1 MNGFIKRYAEEKK
14 GWTLYRL
21 AKESG
26 IRETTL
32 RFADSKSVLNLSALN
47 IKLISEALGETPGTV
62 LDELADLE
70 KEMEM
75 ETTYWYN
82 ESTGALLTWKEYK
95 ALMERE
101 AKELYEEVQEEEE
114 DLESSDKTSFDEF
127 LKACYENESDFVLSN
142 SEGNKVEEW

>member
-82 ESTGALLTWKEYK
+82 ESTGALLNWKEYK

-101 AKELYEEVQEEEE
+101 AKELYEEVQEDEE
-114 DLESSDKTSFDEF
+114 DLENNNKTSFDEF
-127 LKACYENESDFVLSN
+127 LKACYENESDFVLSD